1 MPDEEVIDA
10 TQTAHGY
17 LVSPLS
23 EHINETPEGF
33 LVVVGCPI
41 ARTGWQTYAVR
52 DLPQES
58 AKAMG
63 IDLSNPSAE
72 IELYRPEEEVFD
84 PEFLA
89 SLNGKPIVDGHPPGF
104 VTPDNYSQYAMG
116 HIQNPRRGEQLEDGE
131 WPVIADLVISAEP
144 LIGKVRNKIA
154 RDVSLGYDYGIERDG
169 ARINQ
174 CSMIGNHAAVVPK
187 GRAGDLIAIGDAAEV
202 STRAAPPEP
211 AASPPEPSAGH
222 AALTNNELQ
231 PKKEKPKVKN
241 IFHDLLGRGLKAF
254 AADSETSPEELAQAA
269 MDVGKHARDGEITT
283 DPEQQAIDRARR
295 GRDKDPEFGP
305 DIEETETQDAAAA
318 RRRAHDDLDEMLDAR
333 GKRGAR
339 DNRRGA
345 KDADVAALR
354 DLINDYLGEEEQEPE
369 HQEDADPSEL
379 EEVLGGGE
387 EPDAEDGELCGCGDP
402 ACPGGCALDVEA
414 DPGEELEPSGE
425 EELAEDRAG
434 AADAYTVVGSG
445 RGTTAPVA
453 RRTAPVRERANG
465 VDAVKAT
472 LRMLR
477 PFVARANDAKL
488 NKAFNTA
495 LGSVSKAS
503 RANNGGYGEFA
514 GAARGGERPRNP
526 NPLLSRA
533 RAADGADP
541 TAKLQK
547 YYDERRK
554 GGK

>member
-63 IDLSNPSAE
+63 IDLSTPSAE

-305 DIEETETQDAAAA
+305 DIEETETQDAAA

>member
-1 MPDEEVIDA
+1 M
-10 TQTAHGY
+10 
-17 LVSPLS
+17 
-23 EHINETPEGF
+23 
-33 LVVVGCPI
+33 
-41 ARTGWQTYAVR
+41 
-52 DLPQES
+52 
-58 AKAMG
+58 
-63 IDLSNPSAE
+63 
-72 IELYRPEEEVFD
+72 
-84 PEFLA
+84 
-89 SLNGKPIVDGHPPGF
+89 
-104 VTPDNYSQYAMG
+104 
-116 HIQNPRRGEQLEDGE
+116 
-131 WPVIADLVISAEP
+131 
-144 LIGKVRNKIA
+144 
-154 RDVSLGYDYGIERDG
+154 
-169 ARINQ
+169 
-174 CSMIGNHAAVVPK
+174 
-187 GRAGDLIAIGDAAEV
+187 
-202 STRAAPPEP
+202 
-211 AASPPEPSAGH
+211 
-222 AALTNNELQ
+222 
-231 PKKEKPKVKN
+231 KN

-283 DPEQQAIDRARR
+283 EPEQQAIDRARR

-305 DIEETETQDAAAA
+305 DIEETETQDAAA

-333 GKRGAR
+333 GRRGAR
-339 DNRRGA
+339 DGRRGA
-345 KDADVAALR
+345 KDADIAALR

-387 EPDAEDGELCGCGDP
+387 EPDVEDGELCGCGDP

-425 EELAEDRAG
+425 EELTEDRAG

-445 RGTTAPVA
+445 RGTTASVA
-453 RRTAPVRERANG
+453 RRAAPMRERANG

-477 PFVARANDAKL
+477 PYVARANDANL

-495 LGSVSKAS
+495 LGSVTKAS

-533 RAADGADP
+533 RAADGADS

>member
-1 MPDEEVIDA
+1 
-10 TQTAHGY
+10 
-17 LVSPLS
+17 
-23 EHINETPEGF
+23 
-33 LVVVGCPI
+33 
-41 ARTGWQTYAVR
+41 
-52 DLPQES
+52 
-58 AKAMG
+58 
-63 IDLSNPSAE
+63 
-72 IELYRPEEEVFD
+72 
-84 PEFLA
+84 
-89 SLNGKPIVDGHPPGF
+89 
-104 VTPDNYSQYAMG
+104 
-116 HIQNPRRGEQLEDGE
+116 
-131 WPVIADLVISAEP
+131 
-144 LIGKVRNKIA
+144 
-154 RDVSLGYDYGIERDG
+154 VSLGYDYGIERDG

-305 DIEETETQDAAAA
+305 DIEETETQDAAA

>member
-283 DPEQQAIDRARR
+283 EPEQQAIDRARR

-305 DIEETETQDAAAA
+305 DIEETETQDAAA

>member
-305 DIEETETQDAAAA
+305 DIEETETQDAAA